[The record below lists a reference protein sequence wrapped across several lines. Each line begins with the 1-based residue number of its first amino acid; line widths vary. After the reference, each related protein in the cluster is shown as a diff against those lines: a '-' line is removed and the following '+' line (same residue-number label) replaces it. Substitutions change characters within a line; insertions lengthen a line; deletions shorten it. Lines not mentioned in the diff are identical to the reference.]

1 MIVKNIEFNR
11 EKLLVGLAKLN
22 DAVSSTMG
30 PMGRTVLMESENHI
44 GGVTVT
50 KDGVT
55 VARGITLEDPIEN
68 LAVTLMKQAAD
79 RTATVA
85 GDGTTTSIV
94 LTHAIIDM
102 FISLGVQPTAYN
114 LKKIKEDADF
124 VIDKIK
130 EMAIP
135 VTDETLLDVATIS
148 ANGDKEIGA
157 LVHDVYTKVGRDGVV
172 TVERSNT
179 SKTYSEMSNGMRI
192 SRGWTSP
199 YFITDQKKRESILDN
214 PYVLV
219 TDREIQS
226 LQSIEHILGPV
237 LRDGKSVLIV
247 GEMNM
252 QATNALNMNVAK
264 GTIKAAQILP
274 PQFGYKRKQ
283 LMQDIAAATGAK
295 YISDDVGD
303 DFGLITVADLGQVDK
318 AIVGKDSTILVRE
331 DDALAKERIEAV
343 REMEVEDEQDKKF
356 KEERIATLNG
366 SVAVIYVGANTDIEQ
381 KEKFDRVDDAVCA
394 TKAAIE
400 EGILPGGGYALLK
413 ISAEMQENQ
422 VMTAAITAPFYMILE
437 NAGFDMDLI
446 EGVCTRF
453 DESGEGFNPIT
464 EDFVDMVEEG
474 IVDPA
479 KVTRSAIE
487 NAVSVATTILST
499 DAIIYNLRDASGK

>member
-102 FISLGVQPTAYN
+102 FIALGLQPTAYN
-114 LKKIKEDADF
+114 LRKIKEDAEY
-124 VIDKIK
+124 VIDKIQ

-148 ANGDKEIGA
+148 ANSDKEIGE

-179 SKTYSEMSNGMRI
+179 SKTYSEMSSGMRI
-192 SRGWTSP
+192 SRGWQSP
-199 YFITDQKKRESILDN
+199 YYITDQKKREAILDN

-237 LRDGKSVLIV
+237 LRDGKSVLII

-264 GTIKAAQILP
+264 GTIKAANILP

-303 DFGLITVADLGQVDK
+303 DFGLINIADLGRVDK

-356 KEERIATLNG
+356 QEERIATLNG

-413 ISAEMQENQ
+413 ISEEMDEKN

-446 EGVCTRF
+446 EDVCKRF
-453 DESGEGFNPIT
+453 DEDGVGFNPVS
-464 EDFVDMVEEG
+464 EDFVDMVEQG